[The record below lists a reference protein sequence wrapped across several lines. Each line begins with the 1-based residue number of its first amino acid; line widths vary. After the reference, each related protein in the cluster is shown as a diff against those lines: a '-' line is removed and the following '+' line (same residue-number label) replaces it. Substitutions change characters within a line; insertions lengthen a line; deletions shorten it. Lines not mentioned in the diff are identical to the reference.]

1 MMYCQ
6 ELRKPEN
13 NFNGLEY
20 HHILHGW
27 NEVADESSISRALS
41 KARKA
46 AESIEGTTP
55 PNDKEPESS
64 DIMTLH
70 LDWHTPFMI
79 YLKTRGLPED
89 KVK

>member
-1 MMYCQ
+1 
-6 ELRKPEN
+6 
-13 NFNGLEY
+13 
-20 HHILHGW
+20 
-27 NEVADESSISRALS
+27 VADESSISRALS

-64 DIMTLH
+64 DVMTLH

-89 KVK
+89 KAKYERLR